1 MDSKKCLMELKQN
14 EISLGSK
21 RSNQESVRRKIMSFK
36 YSAFTEN
43 TPEMREWLEG
53 LGYRLSEYYSY
64 GIGRVVPS
72 YIAKTKER

>member
-1 MDSKKCLMELKQN
+1 
-14 EISLGSK
+14 
-21 RSNQESVRRKIMSFK
+21 MSFK